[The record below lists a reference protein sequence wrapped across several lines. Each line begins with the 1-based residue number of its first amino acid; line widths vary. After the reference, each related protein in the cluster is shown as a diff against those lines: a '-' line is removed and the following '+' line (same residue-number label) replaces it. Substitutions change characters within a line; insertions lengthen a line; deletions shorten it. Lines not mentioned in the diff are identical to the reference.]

1 MLSRYGRMAACI
13 FILSCLTIQLVGCNS
28 AHESTDQIRL
38 PDLQQKQKHARTSA
52 KHPELSL
59 SMRNQ
64 ISGSFKMTRNKGMT
78 KQGQS
83 GQSDQ
88 ARRKIGRPRSPVR
101 GIYVSGWIAGSSSR
115 LKELIKLVGD
125 TDLNAMV
132 IDVKNDYGMMTYRS
146 ELREVREIGAGNQP
160 AIADIRGLIKQL
172 KSKHIYVIGRIV
184 AFKDPLYA
192 RRKPSQALQ
201 KRSGGVWKDHQGNRW
216 LNPFQPDVRS
226 YNIAIAAEA
235 AKLGFDEIQFDYVRF
250 PDNGARVDREVSI
263 DGRGKQ
269 GKGEIIGQFLREARK
284 QIHQEGARLSADVYG
299 LVTSYKEDLG
309 IGQTWRSIATA
320 VDVISPMTYPS
331 HYSSGMY
338 GVKKPDLQPHSII
351 RHAMMEAQQSNAI
364 LRENNLDT
372 AKIRP
377 WLQSFT
383 AGWVHPHQRYGA
395 RQIRQQIQAAKE
407 QGVNEFL
414 LWSSNCRYDY
424 RFEK

>member
-1 MLSRYGRMAACI
+1 MLLRYGRMAACMLM
-13 FILSCLTIQLVGCNS
+13 LSCLTIQLIGCSS
-28 AHESTDQIRL
+28 AHDSTDQVRL
-38 PDLQQKQKHARTSA
+38 PDLQPQKHSSKAAERP
-52 KHPELSL
+52 KLSL
-59 SMRNQ
+59 SVRNQ
-64 ISGSFKMTRNKGMT
+64 TFGSFKMT
-78 KQGQS
+78 
-83 GQSDQ
+83 DQ
-88 ARRKIGRPRSPVR
+88 TRRKIDRPRSPVR

-115 LKELIKLVGD
+115 LKKLIKLVDD

-132 IDVKNDYGMMTYRS
+132 IDVKNEYGMMTYRS
-146 ELREVREIGAGNQP
+146 ELREVRELGAGNQP
-160 AIADIRGLIKQL
+160 AIADIKGLIKQL
-172 KSKHIYVIGRIV
+172 KSKDIYVIGRIV

-192 RRKPSQALQ
+192 RKKPSQALQ

-216 LNPFQPDVRS
+216 LNPFQHDVRS

-250 PDNGARVDREVSI
+250 PDNGARVDREVAF

-269 GKGEIIGQFLREARK
+269 GKGEIIGQFLSDARK
-284 QIHQEGARLSADVYG
+284 QIHLEGVRLSADVFG

-309 IGQTWRSIATA
+309 IGQTWRSIAPA

-331 HYSSGMY
+331 HYSSGIY
-338 GVKKPDLQPHSII
+338 GVKQPDLQPYSII
-351 RHAMMEAQQSNAI
+351 RHAMIEAQESNAI
-364 LRENNLDT
+364 LRENNLGT

-377 WLQSFT
+377 WLQGFT
-383 AGWVHPHQRYGA
+383 AVWVHPHQRYGA

-414 LWSSNCRYDY
+414 LWSSNCRYEY